1 MSKLARSER
10 IVLNVGGVK
19 YETYRSTLTA
29 YPDTLLGTMFQD
41 RNRILVHANKDNE
54 YFIDRNGHAFRYILE
69 YYRNGEVLWPNENF
83 SENDTSQTYIS
94 RWELL
99 REYDYFQIP
108 FEIPNTLPTSQMLAK
123 RLDGFMNALLE
134 CSFDIKF
141 AFRTYMNIKFYD
153 YSISDEE
160 NRPTMFVVNP
170 YIDGAYKKLKPF
182 ESCGYT
188 LSIFFKEEISAFMT
202 ASLSKLS
209 CDIRKVKSPDCV
221 VIRMYIRDNI
231 DCEEILKYSVYKK
244 LL

>member
-1 MSKLARSER
+1 
-10 IVLNVGGVK
+10 
-19 YETYRSTLTA
+19 
-29 YPDTLLGTMFQD
+29 MFQD
-41 RNRILVHANKDNE
+41 RNRTIVHANNGNE

-69 YYRNGEVLWPNENF
+69 YYRNGEVIWPNEDF
-83 SENDTSQTYIS
+83 SENDSNLTCVS
-94 RWELL
+94 RCELL
-99 REYDYFQIP
+99 KEFDYFQIP
-108 FEIPNTLPTSQMLAK
+108 FEIPIALPTSQMLAK

-153 YSISDEE
+153 YSISSEE

-170 YIDGAYKKLKPF
+170 FIDSAYKKLKPF
-182 ESCGYT
+182 EACGYT
-188 LSIFFKEEISAFMT
+188 LSIYFKEEISAFIT

-231 DCEEILKYSVYKK
+231 DCEEILKYSAYKK
-244 LL
+244 SL